1 VGQSDIADA
10 ARIWRDCGWEDL
22 MSTTAYIMIETSV
35 GKVND
40 VAATLRST
48 PGVTTVDIVIGPYD
62 IIATVSAADMNAVSE
77 VLANH
82 VHKVKG
88 VARTL
93 TCISLNRG

>member
-1 VGQSDIADA
+1 MDKEWF
-10 ARIWRDCGWEDL
+10 WRDAGWEDL

-35 GKVND
+35 GKVNE

-48 PGVTTVDIVIGPYD
+48 AGVTTVDIVIGPYD
-62 IIATVSAADMNAVSE
+62 VIATVSASDMNAVSE
-77 VLANH
+77 ILASQ
-82 VHKVKG
+82 VHKIKG

>member
-1 VGQSDIADA
+1 VGQPELTDA
-10 ARIWRDCGWEDL
+10 SGIRSDCGWEDL

-40 VAATLRST
+40 VATTLRST